1 MKKKLFVL
9 MLMLALPRWAAAQ
22 SESFVVRI
30 GTDTIAIENFVFSPT
45 KLEGQLSGRAVP
57 NRLRYSLDIVNRAP
71 QQLRI
76 EVVAPNS
83 DTASTRG
90 VVTFGRDSIVAEGSR
105 AGVAQPVQRF
115 AANPDAVP
123 FVNLAFSFIE
133 LGITR
138 ARRVVGDSTVMPLF
152 LVGNGAIAPAKI
164 KWTAGDSA
172 VVTVGGVDLRLH
184 LDARGRILHANVPSQ
199 NLTVERVAGTLSRG
213 PDAKPD
219 YSAPAGAAYTAEH
232 VKVSTPEG
240 HVLAGT
246 LTRPR
251 NRQGKVAVAIMI
263 SGSGAQDR
271 DEALAGMRGYRP
283 FREIAEMLALR
294 DVAVFRYDDRGY
306 GESTGV
312 HATSTSADFANDTR
326 AVVAY
331 LRKRPDIDADRIFL
345 IGHSEGGM
353 IAPMVAAEDN
363 KLRGIVLLAGPAY
376 TGRRILQYQSQQAA
390 AALENKT
397 AAERDS
403 IIAGYTAALDQIGA
417 DQPWVRYF
425 RDYDPVPHL
434 QKVRIPVLVVHGA
447 TDRQVTADQAEVI
460 RTTLRAAG
468 NTDVAV
474 HVLPDVNHL
483 FLADP
488 VGAVSGYA
496 LLPGRTVVPQLLQ
509 LIGDWITTKS
519 K

>member
-1 MKKKLFVL
+1 
-9 MLMLALPRWAAAQ
+9 
-22 SESFVVRI
+22 
-30 GTDTIAIENFVFSPT
+30 
-45 KLEGQLSGRAVP
+45 
-57 NRLRYSLDIVNRAP
+57 
-71 QQLRI
+71 
-76 EVVAPNS
+76 
-83 DTASTRG
+83 
-90 VVTFGRDSIVAEGSR
+90 
-105 AGVAQPVQRF
+105 
-115 AANPDAVP
+115 
-123 FVNLAFSFIE
+123 
-133 LGITR
+133 
-138 ARRVVGDSTVMPLF
+138 
-152 LVGNGAIAPAKI
+152 
-164 KWTAGDSA
+164 
-172 VVTVGGVDLRLH
+172 
-184 LDARGRILHANVPSQ
+184 
-199 NLTVERVAGTLSRG
+199 
-213 PDAKPD
+213 
-219 YSAPAGAAYTAEH
+219 
-232 VKVSTPEG
+232 
-240 HVLAGT
+240 
-246 LTRPR
+246 
-251 NRQGKVAVAIMI
+251 MI

-312 HATSTSADFANDTR
+312 HATSTSSDFANDTR

-363 KLRGIVLLAGPAY
+363 KLRGIVLLAGPGY

-397 AAERDS
+397 PAERDS
-403 IIAGYTAALDQIGA
+403 LVARNTATLDQMGA
-417 DQPWVRYF
+417 DQPWIRYF
-425 RDYDPVPHL
+425 RDYDPVPTL
-434 QKVRIPVLVVHGA
+434 QKVRVPVLVVHGA

-496 LLPGRTVVPQLLQ
+496 VLPSRTVVPQLLQ